1 MGGEGFDYYRERIG
15 FDADGNGGFNVPVA
29 LISPSSRGV
38 LLFVGGVC
46 ALLSSVCAAGE
57 WQALF
62 DGKSTAAWRTL
73 GKPADAPV
81 SWRVEDGALSW
92 VKGGGN
98 LATRETYANF
108 ELELEW
114 KISAG
119 GNSGV
124 LFRVDPAAA
133 RPPFSGPEIQILDDT
148 THKDGRSPLT
158 SSGALYALYAPKTA
172 AAKPAGS
179 WNQLRLRVQ
188 GGRVQSWLNGSLTVD
203 AEIGSR
209 DWNERVATSK
219 FSPHPEFAQ
228 TPAGVIV
235 LQDHSNPVWFRAI
248 RIRRL

>member
-1 MGGEGFDYYRERIG
+1 M
-15 FDADGNGGFNVPVA
+15 A
-29 LISPSSRGV
+29 LISPSSRRV
-38 LLFVGGVC
+38 FLLVGGVC
-46 ALLSSVCAAGE
+46 ALLSSARAAGE

-73 GKPADAPV
+73 GKSAEAPV
-81 SWRVEDGALSW
+81 AWRVEDGALSW

-98 LATRETYANF
+98 LATRETYADF

-114 KISAG
+114 KISPG

-133 RPPFSGPEIQILDDT
+133 RPPFSGPEIQILDDA

-172 AAKPAGS
+172 AAKPVGS

-188 GGRVQSWLNGSLTVD
+188 GGRVQSWLNGLLTVD
-203 AEIGSR
+203 AEIGSQ

-219 FSPHPEFAQ
+219 FAAHPQFAK

>member
-1 MGGEGFDYYRERIG
+1 MPLVSLSSHSVLLVVGVAF
-15 FDADGNGGFNVPVA
+15 A
-29 LISPSSRGV
+29 LISSAR
-38 LLFVGGVC
+38 
-46 ALLSSVCAAGE
+46 AAGE

-81 SWRVEDGALSW
+81 AWRVEDGALSW

-98 LATRETYANF
+98 LATRETYADF

-114 KISAG
+114 RISPG

-124 LFRVDPAAA
+124 LFRVDPGAA
-133 RPPFSGPEIQILDDT
+133 RPPFSGPEIQILDDS

-158 SSGALYALYAPKTA
+158 STGALYALYAPKTA
-172 AAKPAGS
+172 AAKPNGS

-209 DWNERVATSK
+209 DWNERVAASK
-219 FSPHPEFAQ
+219 FAPHPQFAKA
-228 TPAGVIV
+228 PAGVIV
-235 LQDHSNPVWFRAI
+235 LQDHNNPVWFRAI